1 MNVKELKKMLE
12 YYPED
17 LEVWSLCEG
26 YGNAFVTDRE
36 DIRLVTTKDDGV
48 KKVVLLIGKE

>member
-1 MNVKELKKMLE
+1 MNIKELKALLE

-26 YGNAFVTDRE
+26 YGNAFVTERE
-36 DIRLVTTKDDGV
+36 DIRLVIENDGGV
-48 KKVVLLIGKE
+48 RKVVLLIGKE

>member
-1 MNVKELKKMLE
+1 MNVKELKALLE
-12 YYPED
+12 IYPDD

-36 DIRLVTTKDDGV
+36 DVRLETEYDNGV
-48 KKVVLLIGKE
+48 KKVILLVGKK